1 MNIKESYKIMK
12 RSFLSRLQLGGW
24 YYLPGALL
32 LLLGV
37 PIYQLVVLNPSNYN
51 AVLRAQSSNHFA
63 IYLVWIN
70 THPLQYIV
78 YRILLIAAFAL
89 LLTLPFNLF
98 RVIVAQEIVDQ
109 QEQAEDELDESEDED
124 EDEANESEQAGEDGM
139 PPYAWRGKGF
149 AVIAAWA
156 GLIGLLTYIL
166 GAVIGTIYVVAASKG
181 VTSTSVPSSFAI
193 LYNIFSLMSN
203 TVGIGLV
210 ALSTLFFGALIAR
223 RGRNLWPTVWIL
235 FGYTA
240 LAVAA
245 LLSGSAVATAGAP
258 SEQATL
264 TTPAFLLFALW
275 VLWYSIMLIRLKPE

>member
-1 MNIKESYKIMK
+1 MK
-12 RSFLSRLQLGGW
+12 RSFLSRLQLSGW

-37 PIYQLVVLNPSNYN
+37 PLYQILVLNPLNYSD
-51 AVLRAQSSNHFA
+51 VLSTQNSNHFA
-63 IYLVWIN
+63 LYLAWIN
-70 THPLQYIV
+70 THPLQYII
-78 YRILLIAAFAL
+78 YRVLLIAAFAL

-98 RVIVAQEIVDQ
+98 RIIVAQEIVDQ
-109 QEQAEDELDESEDED
+109 QERAEEELEED
-124 EDEANESEQAGEDGM
+124 EDEADGTDGTDEAHEDKQAGEDGM

-156 GLIGLLTYIL
+156 GLIGLVAYTL
-166 GAVIGTIYVVAASKG
+166 GAVIGTIYVLAASKG
-181 VTSTSVPSSFAI
+181 VSTSVPDSFVI
-193 LYNIFSLMSN
+193 LYTIFSLISN

-223 RGRNLWPTVWIL
+223 RGSTLWPTIWIL

-258 SEQATL
+258 GEQAAL

>member
-1 MNIKESYKIMK
+1 MK

-37 PIYQLVVLNPSNYN
+37 PLYQLVVLNPLNYS
-51 AVLRAQSSNHFA
+51 AVLSAQNSNHLA
-63 IYLVWIN
+63 PYLVWIT
-70 THPLQYIV
+70 THPLQYII

-98 RVIVAQEIVDQ
+98 RIIVAQEIVDQ
-109 QEQAEDELDESEDED
+109 QERAEEELDVD
-124 EDEANESEQAGEDGM
+124 EDEADVDGGETNEADAGEQAGEDGM

-156 GLIGLLTYIL
+156 GLIGLVAYIL
-166 GAVIGTIYVVAASKG
+166 GAVIGTIYVLAASKG
-181 VTSTSVPSSFAI
+181 VGTSVPDSFVI
-193 LYNIFSLMSN
+193 LYTIFSLMSN

-223 RGRNLWPTVWIL
+223 RGSTLWPTIWIL

-258 SEQATL
+258 GEQAAL

-275 VLWYSIMLIRLKPE
+275 VLWYSIMLVRLKPE

>member
-1 MNIKESYKIMK
+1 MK
-12 RSFLSRLQLGGW
+12 RGLLSRLRLSGW

-37 PIYQLVVLNPSNYN
+37 PLYQLLVLNPVNYN
-51 AVLRAQSSNHFA
+51 AILNTQGSGHFAFYLAWISNHM
-63 IYLVWIN
+63 
-70 THPLQYIV
+70 LQYII

-98 RVIVAQEIVDQ
+98 RIIVAQEIVDQ
-109 QEQAEDELDESEDED
+109 QERAEEDLEDEELDEGEEV
-124 EDEANESEQAGEDGM
+124 GEDGM

-156 GLIGLLTYIL
+156 GLSGLVAYVL
-166 GAVIGTIYVVAASKG
+166 GAVVGTLYVLLVSKSTA
-181 VTSTSVPSSFAI
+181 VTGSFMI
-193 LYNIFSLMSN
+193 LYNIFSIMSN
-203 TVGIGLV
+203 TVGIGLL

-245 LLSGSAVATAGAP
+245 LLSGSAVATAGSP
-258 SEQATL
+258 GTQAAL
-264 TTPAFLLFALW
+264 TTPAFLLFGLW
-275 VLWYSIMLIRLKPE
+275 VLWLGIMLVRLKPEG